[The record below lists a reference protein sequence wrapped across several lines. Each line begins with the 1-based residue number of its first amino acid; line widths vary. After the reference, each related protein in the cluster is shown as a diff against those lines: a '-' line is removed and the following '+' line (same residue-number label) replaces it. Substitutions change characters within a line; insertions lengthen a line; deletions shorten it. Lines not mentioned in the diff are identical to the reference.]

1 MDITDHNKHKSI
13 EDGDNK
19 QIMDFHK
26 KNFQDIEIIRGRNK

>member
-1 MDITDHNKHKSI
+1 MDITDLNKHKSI

-26 KNFQDIEIIRGRNK
+26 KNFQDIEINAIKK